1 MAGKFCFLTQFIRSH
16 GLLLVNAIS
25 WILLS
30 KNICFAVLTIFLYL
44 IQFILFLDVQYVT
57 RSLLYSLF
65 YHALE
70 YLVILTYLECLYH
83 NSSIIE
89 ANSQV
94 ITSSFSQLRILVISI
109 QLILFLNLLINYFSS
124 SLFLTIVS
132 FFSWINSF
140 LMTIW
145 TDKGA

>member
-1 MAGKFCFLTQFIRSH
+1 MAGKFCFLTQFIKSH
-16 GLLLVNAIS
+16 SLLLVNAIS
-25 WILLS
+25 WILLP
-30 KNICFAVLTIFLYL
+30 KNICFVIFLYL
-44 IQFILFLDVQYVT
+44 IQSVLFLYVQYVT
-57 RSLLYSLF
+57 RSILHSLF
-65 YHALE
+65 YHILE